1 MTERGTLAVG
11 TTCPKGA
18 ASFSVIGFA
27 EQYLRAQEELTDVL
41 GLYHCLSEL
50 CCPADSSVC
59 VTNHVNPTE
68 STGFR
73 SVQVF
78 ERVFQI

>member
-1 MTERGTLAVG
+1 MTERGTLAVC
-11 TTCPKGA
+11 TCPKGA

-27 EQYLRAQEELTDVL
+27 EQYLRAQEELNDVL
-41 GLYHCLSEL
+41 GLYHCLCEL
-50 CCPADSSVC
+50 CCPAGPFIH
-59 VTNHVNPTE
+59 VTIHVKPTI
-68 STGFR
+68 SLGFR